1 MCINHY
7 KAVNAGLGRNN
18 SPLSLISAQTFHMEV
33 KQQLK
38 HPEGETWCK
47 LQLSAIQ
54 KGSSTFQQDIK
65 YSS

>member
-38 HPEGETWCK
+38 HPEGETYAGDDGVK
-47 LQLSAIQ
+47 LH
-54 KGSSTFQQDIK
+54 
-65 YSS
+65 